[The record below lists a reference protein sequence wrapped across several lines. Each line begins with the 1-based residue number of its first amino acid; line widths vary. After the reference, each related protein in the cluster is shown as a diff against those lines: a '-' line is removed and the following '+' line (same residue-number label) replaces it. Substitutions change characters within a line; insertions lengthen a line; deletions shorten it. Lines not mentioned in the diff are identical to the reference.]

1 MTIKEVTRFL
11 EQKFPLY
18 LQEDFDNCGVQ
29 CGDVKQEI
37 TGAMVC
43 FEMSEQVIDE
53 AVRNDCNLVIS
64 HHPLILRRGITKI
77 VPSDR
82 VGAMICKA
90 LAHNMVL
97 YSMHT
102 NIDSGEGGGNDI
114 LAEKLG
120 LRNVQVLDPHKGLY
134 RKLVVFV
141 PADHAD
147 KLKSAL
153 FAAGCGVQGRYDSCA
168 YTLEGSGQFR
178 PLDDAQPYIGVSHRL
193 EHVKE
198 ERIEMIYPAGIQH
211 AVIQTIYENH
221 PYEEPAFDLLTLE
234 NESRVTGLGR
244 IGELPGGM
252 FGYDFMEHLKRKL
265 GIKHSLRFAGEK
277 DCFVRKVAV
286 CGGGGSGFIDQAI
299 ASGADAY
306 VSGDFKYH
314 DFFKS
319 HSGTLLVDIGHY
331 DGEYFIKDIIFNL
344 LKENFANFATLIS
357 KVEKEEVKYF

>member
-1 MTIKEVTRFL
+1 MIIKNITNFL

-29 CGDVKQEI
+29 CGDVSQEI

-53 AVRNDCNLVIS
+53 AIEKGCNLVIS
-64 HHPLILRRGITKI
+64 HHPLMLKRGICKI
-77 VPSDR
+77 VPTDR

-102 NIDSGEGGGNDI
+102 NIDSGEGGGNDAF
-114 LAEKLG
+114 AERLG
-120 LRNVQVLDPHKGLY
+120 LQNVKVLDPHKGLY

-141 PADHAD
+141 PADHAEQ
-147 KLKSAL
+147 LKNAL
-153 FAAGCGVQGRYDSCA
+153 FEIGCGIQGNYDRCGYS
-168 YTLEGSGQFR
+168 LKGLGQFR
-178 PLDDAQPYIGVSHRL
+178 PLEGANPYLGQENQE
-193 EHVKE
+193 EHMEE
-198 ERIEMIYPAGIQH
+198 ERIEVLYPTGLQRT
-211 AVIQTIYENH
+211 VIQTLYDNH
-221 PYEEPAFDLLTLE
+221 PYEEPAFDLLPLE
-234 NESRVTGLGR
+234 NESRTIGLGR
-244 IGELPGGM
+244 IGTLPQKMNVPELLT
-252 FGYDFMEHLKRKL
+252 YLKEHLGFTHCRYCGDTSKT
-265 GIKHSLRFAGEK
+265 I
-277 DCFVRKVAV
+277 RKVAV
-286 CGGGGSGFIDQAI
+286 CGGGGASFIDLAI

-331 DGEYFIKDIIFNL
+331 EGEFFIKNIIFNL
-344 LKENFANFATLIS
+344 LNEKFTTFATLIS
-357 KVEKEEVKYF
+357 NLEFLEVKYF

>member
-1 MTIKEVTRFL
+1 MIIKNITNFL

-29 CGDVKQEI
+29 CGDVSQEI

-53 AVRNDCNLVIS
+53 AIEKGCNLVIS
-64 HHPLILRRGITKI
+64 HHPLMLKRGICKI
-77 VPSDR
+77 VPTDR

-102 NIDSGEGGGNDI
+102 NIDSGEGGGNDAF
-114 LAEKLG
+114 AERLG
-120 LRNVQVLDPHKGLY
+120 LQNVKVLDPHKGLY

-141 PADHAD
+141 PADHAEQ
-147 KLKSAL
+147 LKNAL
-153 FAAGCGVQGRYDSCA
+153 FEIGCGIQGNYDRCGYS
-168 YTLEGSGQFR
+168 LKGLGQFR
-178 PLDDAQPYIGVSHRL
+178 PLEGANPYLGQENQE
-193 EHVKE
+193 EHVEE
-198 ERIEMIYPAGIQH
+198 ERIEVLYPTGLQRT
-211 AVIQTIYENH
+211 VIQTLYDNH
-221 PYEEPAFDLLTLE
+221 PYEEPAFDLLPLE
-234 NESRVTGLGR
+234 NESRTIGLGR
-244 IGELPGGM
+244 IGTLPQKM
-252 FGYDFMEHLKRKL
+252 NVPEFLTYLKEHLGFTHCRYCGDTSKT
-265 GIKHSLRFAGEK
+265 I
-277 DCFVRKVAV
+277 RKVAV
-286 CGGGGSGFIDQAI
+286 CGGGGASFIDLAI

-331 DGEYFIKDIIFNL
+331 EGEFFIKNIIFNL
-344 LKENFANFATLIS
+344 LNEKFTTFATLIS
-357 KVEKEEVKYF
+357 NLEFLEVKYF

>member
-1 MTIKEVTRFL
+1 MTIKQVTQFL

-29 CGDVKQEI
+29 CGDVRQEI

-53 AVRNDCNLVIS
+53 AIAEGCNLVIS
-64 HHPLILRRGITKI
+64 HHPLILKRGITKI
-77 VPSDR
+77 LPTDR

-102 NIDSGEGGGNDI
+102 NIDSGVGGGNDVF
-114 LAEKLG
+114 AEKLN
-120 LRNVQVLDPHKGLY
+120 LQNVKVLEPHKGLY

-141 PADHAD
+141 PKENAEA
-147 KLKSAL
+147 LKSAL
-153 FAAGCGVQGRYDSCA
+153 FEIGCGVQGNYDSCG
-168 YTLEGSGQFR
+168 YTVHGQGQFR
-178 PLDDAQPYIGVSHRL
+178 PLKGANPHIGEENQL
-193 EHVKE
+193 EHVEE
-198 ERIEMIYPAGIQH
+198 ERIEMIYPTGLQRTVVQA
-211 AVIQTIYENH
+211 IYEHH
-221 PYEEPAFDLLTLE
+221 PYEEPAFDLLPLE
-234 NESRVTGLGR
+234 NESRTIGLGR
-244 IGELPGGM
+244 IGELPKVM
-252 FGYDFMEHLKRKL
+252 PVSEFLECLKDKL
-265 GIKHSLRFAGEK
+265 GFEHCRYAGDTTK
-277 DCFVRKVAV
+277 MIHKVAV
-286 CGGGGSGFIDQAI
+286 CGGGGSSFIDLAI

-331 DGEYFIKDIIFNL
+331 EGEYFIKNIIHQQI
-344 LKENFANFATLIS
+344 KENFTNFAALIS
-357 KVEKEEVKYF
+357 KMEKVEVKYF